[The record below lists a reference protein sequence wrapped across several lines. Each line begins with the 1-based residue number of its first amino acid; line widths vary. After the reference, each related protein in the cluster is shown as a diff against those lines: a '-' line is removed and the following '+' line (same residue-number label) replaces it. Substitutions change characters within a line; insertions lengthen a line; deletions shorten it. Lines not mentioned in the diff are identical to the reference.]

1 MKANHETANQKTLPR
16 PVNASPDTNNGTR
29 TVGLVYNEVAY
40 WAAGFIARR
49 SGLDGVTCYQS
60 VPALELLGVRVA
72 VVRLGIL
79 VAAGRIPLH
88 QAVAVA
94 RQIAAELLDPDR
106 VASKV
111 AEHYRRVSSEWLE
124 GAVPNPL

>member
-1 MKANHETANQKTLPR
+1 M
-16 PVNASPDTNNGTR
+16 NACPDLNNGTR
-29 TVGLVYNEVAY
+29 TNAGLVYNEVAC

-72 VVRLGIL
+72 VERLGVL
-79 VAAGRIPLH
+79 VAAGLLPLH
-88 QAVAVA
+88 HAVAVA
-94 RQIAAELLDPDR
+94 RQIAAELVDPGR
-106 VASKV
+106 VASSV

>member
-1 MKANHETANQKTLPR
+1 M
-16 PVNASPDTNNGTR
+16 NACPDLNNGTR
-29 TVGLVYNEVAY
+29 TNVGPVYNEAAY

-72 VVRLGIL
+72 VERLGVL
-79 VAAGRIPLH
+79 VAGGLLPLH

-106 VASKV
+106 VASTV